1 MREARTWVIRSFHPQ
16 SVEDFLEIMKTE
28 ESTYVRMVTSYWD
41 MAASFVVHG
50 AIDPDMFRAV
60 SGEMLAV
67 YCKVEHMIDELREV
81 QNPSLYRNIEQVVA
95 DWPGAEE
102 IMGRFREYFES
113 MAEQGA

>member
-1 MREARTWVIRSFHPQ
+1 M
-16 SVEDFLEIMKTE
+16 
-28 ESTYVRMVTSYWD
+28 
-41 MAASFVVHG
+41 VHG

-102 IMGRFREYFES
+102 IMGRFREYFKAWRSRGHRYNKDRIFKGLVFSGVKIRFEFPQDES
-113 MAEQGA
+113 TKAVHSCF

>member
-1 MREARTWVIRSFHPQ
+1 MGKLQDRQ
-16 SVEDFLEIMKTE
+16 SQI
-28 ESTYVRMVTSYWD
+28 
-41 MAASFVVHG
+41 AC
-50 AIDPDMFRAV
+50 
-60 SGEMLAV
+60 GEMLAV